1 MQSVAVAG
9 QNVAADDASDEFHQT
24 LGFDLDAGWARR
36 ESIMRYL
43 VLAVLL
49 FAPLACATPALQ
61 KAPEGNYDLVAVEV
75 VHIPEEVVVGDEVVF
90 VNRLTNRGTDAIPP
104 RAYQVDLYVDGKR
117 VNFDYGTG
125 SLEPGGDNFYSMVE
139 GAYNFKPTKPGTY
152 TYRWVLDKENNLP
165 ETDETNNVIEGTIVV
180 AERSAEH
187 DRLQAALLDQLEL
200 IGKNMVDGR
209 YPLELELSPDST
221 HKELQWF
228 TDLFDDIEV
237 KVYSGD
243 DYSNY
248 LTHWESALPGGK
260 ATHRLAFR
268 NTSASEWP
276 ELFIQYFDGQEWA
289 KQATSEFGRDN
300 QVTMTFRVAHD
311 VQTGT
316 FRLLDLSG
324 MRYLS
329 PDEQGWLGVLLA
341 EGAVV
346 HRVEDGS
353 PAQEAGFEPGD
364 TLLTLAEKPIISPSQ
379 PNFLLSRMKPGT
391 EVAFGLVRNGVQLE
405 KTVLLGT
412 QPEPR

>member
-1 MQSVAVAG
+1 
-9 QNVAADDASDEFHQT
+9 
-24 LGFDLDAGWARR
+24 
-36 ESIMRYL
+36 MRYL
-43 VLAVLL
+43 VLAVFL
-49 FAPLACATPALQ
+49 FAPFAYAASLQ
-61 KAPEGNYDLVAVEV
+61 EAPEGNYDLVAVEV
-75 VHIPEEVVVGDEVVF
+75 VHIPEEVVVGDGVVF
-90 VNRLTNRGTDAIPP
+90 VTHVANQGPDAIPP
-104 RAYQVDLYVDGKR
+104 RTYRVDLYVDGER
-117 VNFDYGTG
+117 VSFDHGTAG
-125 SLEPGGDNFYSMVE
+125 LPPGRTSTYSIAE
-139 GAYNFKPTKPGTY
+139 GYYHFKPTEPGTY

-187 DRLQAALLDQLEL
+187 DRLQAAKQALLDQLEL
-200 IGKNMVDGR
+200 IGKNMVDGH
-209 YPLELELSPDST
+209 YPPELELGPDST
-221 HKELQWF
+221 HKALQWF

-243 DYSNY
+243 DYFNY

-289 KQATSEFGRDN
+289 KKATQEFDKDN
-300 QVTMTFRVAHD
+300 QVSMTFRLVHD
-311 VQTGT
+311 EQTGT
-316 FRLLDLSG
+316 FRLLNLNG
-324 MRYLS
+324 MSYRS
-329 PDEQGWLGVLLA
+329 PDETGWLGVQLT
-341 EGAVV
+341 EDEAV
-346 HRVEDGS
+346 HLVEDGS

-364 TLLTLAEKPIISPSQ
+364 ILLTLAEKPIISHFQ
-379 PNFLLSRMKPGT
+379 LHFLLSRMKPGT